1 MLNLKISALQI
12 MDKIEN
18 GQFETMAE
26 TREDKQLE
34 QADYDAQAGKMVDF
48 IVDALNSGR
57 LAQAQFAVTGAEP
70 ITFSLETNIIN
81 LPFAN
86 WKKINN
92 FFTDEETPE
101 VNVYFEM
108 AADAINVSKFRIDEL
123 SSGDEFVEQAAQIK
137 ADLAKLMPEKVAFVK
152 ENAKVLAQQAKE
164 YEEAR
169 KVLEANKK
177 AEAKAKK
184 KKTTKKATTTK
195 KTTKKAATKKTAAK
209 KTVKETK

>member
-1 MLNLKISALQI
+1 MKISALQI

-57 LAQAQFAVTGAEP
+57 LAQAKFAVTGAEP

-169 KVLEANKK
+169 KVLKANKK

-184 KKTTKKATTTK
+184 KKTTKKATTRK

>member
-12 MDKIEN
+12 MDMIEN

>member
-1 MLNLKISALQI
+1 MKISALQI

>member
-195 KTTKKAATKKTAAK
+195 KTTNKAATKKTAAK

>member
-1 MLNLKISALQI
+1 MKISALQI

-184 KKTTKKATTTK
+184 KKTTKKATTRK

>member
-1 MLNLKISALQI
+1 

>member
-123 SSGDEFVEQAAQIK
+123 SSGDDFVEQAAQIK
-137 ADLAKLMPEKVAFVK
+137 TDLAKLMPEKVAFVK

-184 KKTTKKATTTK
+184 KKTTKKATTRK

>member
-1 MLNLKISALQI
+1 MKISALQI

-92 FFTDEETPE
+92 FFTNEETPE

>member
-1 MLNLKISALQI
+1 MKISALQI

-57 LAQAQFAVTGAEP
+57 LAQAKFAVTGAEP

-184 KKTTKKATTTK
+184 KKTTKKATTRK

>member
-12 MDKIEN
+12 MDMIEN

-195 KTTKKAATKKTAAK
+195 KTTNKAATKKTAAK

>member
-1 MLNLKISALQI
+1 MKISALQI

-57 LAQAQFAVTGAEP
+57 LAQAKFAVTGAEP

-177 AEAKAKK
+177 AEVKAKK